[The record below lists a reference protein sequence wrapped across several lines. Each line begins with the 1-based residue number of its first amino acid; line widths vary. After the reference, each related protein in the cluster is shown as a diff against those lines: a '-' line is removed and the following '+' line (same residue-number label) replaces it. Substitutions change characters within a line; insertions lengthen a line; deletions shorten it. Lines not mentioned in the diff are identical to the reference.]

1 LYSLYNG
8 RNRES
13 DADRSK
19 VRTLNFLRLT

>member
-1 LYSLYNG
+1 LYNG

-19 VRTLNFLRLT
+19 VRTLNLLRLT

>member
-19 VRTLNFLRLT
+19 VRTLNCLRLT